1 METTWRHHQDQST
14 SIVWRIG
21 NLRSL
26 VAQNELEQTTWTSD
40 PVPLNQQTQ
49 SQMYLWLKID
59 RENDFLH
66 YFNLRLYF
74 DKQQRPLEMEPK
86 FRVRSKTNRVLAVES
101 SEDGQQDSLGVVELE
116 SDVDRGEYFGIRIP
130 FVELDEAVDI
140 VCSLQSSYRFI
151 KKSEWNSETLN
162 DHTRFY
168 RLELKFPTLPPFT
181 GTATSEVLEVSNEEK
196 KALRFRVRLQ
206 VLPHMNQQ
214 LLFNFTAKLDGD
226 NQEDLGMWRVG
237 ARLYSGF
244 QRTGAEQVQIC
255 RLFSPEQNIIMYS
268 MLVSKNDISKVFNVE
283 KMNFRFDLKFD
294 RKQIKAEM
302 QQTQNPSEAEGVR
315 RATSEH
321 RSQNTVTQQ
330 QLECFRRELSE
341 IQKAKTDVENEKN
354 LVDNLLHEARKD
366 NLMALNA
373 HRNESEKLRKEI
385 NSIRKARETAVRNL
399 LQQREETEKLK
410 SQISLLTNER
420 DIARGN
426 NDIQRSELEKLRQQ
440 LETTNDQLSSLE
452 QKVRAEKEKL
462 NESEVILSSKMFEMN
477 ELVKK
482 TDHIEKQRDLL
493 WIELEDVRSKL
504 DDTKADLIDVYD
516 VGERLELDYRDLKRR
531 LENVA
536 NERDQL
542 TAKVHLVESTNNS
555 TPETDV
561 THAVNL
567 MDIKLVVGEH
577 KFAAHKWLLVQ
588 FSEWFKAEFEKDPNQ
603 TTFTV
608 DDFDEQQIRQL
619 LLFLYSGMLK
629 PELAQH
635 MMIVAEKLGVESL
648 MIKCLQ
654 VLQETLN
661 EGNLAACLVAAHRIA
676 ASDIVQKC
684 LDFVAR
690 SVNHWSTFTVQPAI
704 WHLLESNDAED
715 NKLYRSVVLSLNQRC
730 V

>member
-1 METTWRHHQDQST
+1 
-14 SIVWRIG
+14 
-21 NLRSL
+21 
-26 VAQNELEQTTWTSD
+26 
-40 PVPLNQQTQ
+40 
-49 SQMYLWLKID
+49 
-59 RENDFLH
+59 
-66 YFNLRLYF
+66 
-74 DKQQRPLEMEPK
+74 
-86 FRVRSKTNRVLAVES
+86 
-101 SEDGQQDSLGVVELE
+101 
-116 SDVDRGEYFGIRIP
+116 
-130 FVELDEAVDI
+130 
-140 VCSLQSSYRFI
+140 
-151 KKSEWNSETLN
+151 
-162 DHTRFY
+162 
-168 RLELKFPTLPPFT
+168 
-181 GTATSEVLEVSNEEK
+181 
-196 KALRFRVRLQ
+196 
-206 VLPHMNQQ
+206 
-214 LLFNFTAKLDGD
+214 
-226 NQEDLGMWRVG
+226 
-237 ARLYSGF
+237 
-244 QRTGAEQVQIC
+244 
-255 RLFSPEQNIIMYS
+255 
-268 MLVSKNDISKVFNVE
+268 
-283 KMNFRFDLKFD
+283 
-294 RKQIKAEM
+294 
-302 QQTQNPSEAEGVR
+302 
-315 RATSEH
+315 
-321 RSQNTVTQQ
+321 
-330 QLECFRRELSE
+330 
-341 IQKAKTDVENEKN
+341 
-354 LVDNLLHEARKD
+354 
-366 NLMALNA
+366 MALNA